1 MEDEQ
6 SKNMVWESI
15 LLLEI
20 TILACILGLKFIFLM
35 CTEGFYTLMNAWRTK
50 PVGSAFISEYEFST
64 NLS

>member
-20 TILACILGLKFIFLM
+20 AILACILGLKFIFLM
-35 CTEGFYTLMNAWRTK
+35 CTEGKHLDECLANEASWFSFYL
-50 PVGSAFISEYEFST
+50 G
-64 NLS
+64 